1 MSRRVVLEVVEKATD
16 QPVHEVDVTM
26 KSPRQRD
33 RVRDGMEI
41 NIDRKRYR
49 IRLVTKEGK

>member
-26 KSPRQRD
+26 KSPRQRQK
-33 RVRDGMEI
+33 VRDGMEI
-41 NIDRKRYR
+41 NLDAKRFR
-49 IRLVTKEGK
+49 VRLTVKEVR